1 MIRKSICLSVLLL
14 ASTSLLP
21 AQECKLKFSVAYN
34 DGKALQ
40 VGLTPEQKK
49 LWDHDGAKK
58 FKAMCLNA
66 KEPNYIILWSDGLDG
81 AELTKASINQ
91 FNILKTTG
99 EYAATTIDL
108 HGSLT
113 AQTLYVRPTSMIRAK
128 TDYLILDTSKTPYAL
143 IRQGQG
149 YQDVPAR
156 TYRANQPG
164 QKVNAEDIA
173 STIGD
178 PVAALENALKWLKKE
193 KKL

>member
-58 FKAMCLNA
+58 FKAMCLDA

-113 AQTLYVRPTSMIRAK
+113 ATTLHIRPTSMVRAK
-128 TDYLILDTSKTPYAL
+128 TDYLVLDTAKTPYVVV
-143 IRQGQG
+143 RQGQG
-149 YQDVPAR
+149 YQDVPQGA
-156 TYRANQPG
+156 ANRPG

-173 STIGD
+173 STIAD